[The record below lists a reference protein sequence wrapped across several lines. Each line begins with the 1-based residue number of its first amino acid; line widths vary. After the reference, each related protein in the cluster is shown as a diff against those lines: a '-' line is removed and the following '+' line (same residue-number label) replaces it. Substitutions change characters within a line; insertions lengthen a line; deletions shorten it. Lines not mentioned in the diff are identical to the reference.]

1 HQSPPYRGEPMTKIT
16 SDLLATMHERRLR
29 GETCA
34 EIARSHGIKEITVY
48 QRLRRKYGL
57 DIYRFADLQRQAAN
71 DNVPGRVRKMAEH
84 NGGCSTRSGRM
95 PGTLA
100 RVPTSDG
107 AAPAN
112 DNVPMQRQPMQV
124 AA

>member
-1 HQSPPYRGEPMTKIT
+1 MTQIT
-16 SDLLATMHERRLR
+16 AEMLATMHERRLR

-57 DIYRFADLQRQAAN
+57 EIYKQRPAAAN
-71 DNVPGRVRKMAEH
+71 DNVPGRVVKMAAH
-84 NGGCSTRSGRM
+84 NGGCSTLSGMM
-95 PGTLA
+95 PVTLA
-100 RVPTSDG
+100 RVPTIDG
-107 AAPAN
+107 VAAAN
-112 DNVPMQRQPMQV
+112 DNGQPMQV